1 MVDFEWLRLLGGGYQ
16 AGLLG
21 QGGCL
26 VGCFPGEVRFGAA
39 EVAVGCGLPIDGAAE
54 VEALDDSFWG
64 QGEVSADKFG
74 QLGFADFAGAE
85 GFNADADRV
94 SYADGVG

>member
-39 EVAVGCGLPIDGAAE
+39 EVAVGGGLAVDGAAE
-54 VEALDDSFWG
+54 VEALDDSFWS
-64 QGEVSADKFG
+64 QGEVFADEFG
-74 QLGFADFAGAE
+74 QLGFAYFAGAE
-85 GFNADADRV
+85 GFDADADGLGD
-94 SYADGVG
+94 ADSV